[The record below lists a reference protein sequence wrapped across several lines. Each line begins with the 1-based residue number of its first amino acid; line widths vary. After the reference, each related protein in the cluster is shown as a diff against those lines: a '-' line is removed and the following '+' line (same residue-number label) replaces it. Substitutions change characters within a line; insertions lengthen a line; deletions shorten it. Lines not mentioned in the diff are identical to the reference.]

1 MLLGRPKFK
10 EIYEQ
15 RHDDEDASGDVFCDK
30 RCLFVR
36 AQLSEGV
43 VLGICRDDNFFGV
56 VGDEV
61 MPSDIKLYNMDCME
75 AMKEMPDKA
84 FDLAIVDPPYGIGD
98 FTRTTR
104 HKRRIERKYK
114 RPLKWNNNPPA
125 VEYFEML
132 RYVSTRQIIFGA
144 NYYNRFTG
152 GALVWDKGPRTNTL
166 SRCEIASLSFQKR
179 IDMVSVYAPTGLY
192 RQDERIHPCQKPDEL
207 YRKILYKYAKEG
219 DKILDTHLG
228 SGSIAI
234 ACYDMGFDLVGYE
247 IDKDYYEAAVKRLE
261 NHKRQLQLF

>member
-84 FDLAIVDPPYGIGD
+84 FDLAIVDPPYRD
-98 FTRTTR
+98 TNQPT
-104 HKRRIERKYK
+104 KDMRKNGSMESICG
-114 RPLKWNNNPPA
+114 RPSQ
-125 VEYFEML
+125 EYWEYL
-132 RYVSTRQIIFGA
+132 LAISKEQII
-144 NYYNRFTG
+144 
-152 GALVWDKGPRTNTL
+152 
-166 SRCEIASLSFQKR
+166 
-179 IDMVSVYAPTGLY
+179 
-192 RQDERIHPCQKPDEL
+192 
-207 YRKILYKYAKEG
+207 
-219 DKILDTHLG
+219 
-228 SGSIAI
+228 
-234 ACYDMGFDLVGYE
+234 
-247 IDKDYYEAAVKRLE
+247 
-261 NHKRQLQLF
+261 